1 MGFHQQ
7 SYGDLLGFNGISPA
21 KLMVISLGKLMVIY
35 WDLMGFH
42 QQSYGDLLG
51 FNVIYWDLMGFHQ
64 QSSGCDLLG
73 FNGISPAKLW

>member
-1 MGFHQQ
+1 
-7 SYGDLLGFNGISPA
+7 
-21 KLMVISLGKLMVIY
+21 MVIY

-64 QSSGCDLLG
+64 QSYGDLLG